1 MLKKLG
7 RRWNELRHGDR
18 LDREARDELAL
29 HLELA
34 VAEKVRAGADAS
46 EARRQARLELG
57 DEEDARERL
66 REARSGFWL
75 DSVRKDAA
83 YALRMLRKRPAFS
96 AACVLTIGLGVGAS
110 TALFAV
116 VDAVVLRPLP
126 LPEPATLVSIYDTN
140 LSIGVERS
148 GVATGNLADWRRRAP
163 RFHGIAG
170 HYTMGRTLTVGLE
183 SEVVLTA
190 QVTEDFFPLLGV
202 AAALGR
208 TFTPEETAA
217 ALFNPAAAPLS
228 PDPHSHGRGR
238 RPCPFAPLDRRPRP
252 EAHPGRGC
260 PRQRPRRGLRA
271 GRVQPSLR
279 GEPHR
284 SGGGPGRGRPAP
296 DRSRGIPASGLARDP
311 DRRRGN
317 TARRLTPP

>member
-29 HLELA
+29 H
-34 VAEKVRAGADAS
+34 
-46 EARRQARLELG
+46 LELG

-202 AAALGR
+202 AAAL
-208 TFTPEETAA
+208 
-217 ALFNPAAAPLS
+217 FNPAAAPLS
-228 PDPHSHGRGR
+228 PDPVVVLGHGLWR
-238 RPCPFAPLDRRPRP
+238 
-252 EAHPGRGC
+252 
-260 PRQRPRRGLRA
+260 
-271 GRVQPSLR
+271 
-279 GEPHR
+279 
-284 SGGGPGRGRPAP
+284 
-296 DRSRGIPASGLARDP
+296 
-311 DRRRGN
+311 
-317 TARRLTPP
+317 